1 MSRKLLLLRH
11 AEAAPAPM
19 GDFSTVADHARPLTA
34 AGLAAAQ
41 RCGLWLRQQGL
52 SPDYVVCSPAVRT
65 RQTLEGLLP
74 FLHAPLSAPLFCP
87 DIYEA
92 PPHALLAQIQK
103 TPPQARTV
111 LLIGHNP
118 GISALARQ
126 LDTQAAVLDQGFA
139 TGSLAVFKMWGSTA
153 NTPQPNWQSCDTLS
167 LTLDTFS
174 RP

>member
-19 GDFSTVADHARPLTA
+19 GDFSSAADHARPLTA

-74 FLHAPLSAPLFCP
+74 FLHAPLSGPLFLP
-87 DIYEA
+87 DIFEG
-92 PPHALLAQIQK
+92 PPPPRRGQIQK
-103 TPPQARTV
+103 TPPQAPSGHR
-111 LLIGHNP
+111 IGH
-118 GISALARQ
+118 
-126 LDTQAAVLDQGFA
+126 
-139 TGSLAVFKMWGSTA
+139 K
-153 NTPQPNWQSCDTLS
+153 
-167 LTLDTFS
+167 
-174 RP
+174 